1 MLHLLAL
8 LFVYPMSSLTQDL
21 QKTKQ
26 KNIVT
31 KVGLITRILDMV
43 LMQLQSTNTNYCI
56 VGKFA
61 NIKFGNFGE
70 KTVSVTS
77 VSLKFGG
84 LVPQP
89 KNDITTTMY

>member
-1 MLHLLAL
+1 MFHLLAL
-8 LFVYPMSSLTQDL
+8 LFVYPMSSLTQNL

-43 LMQLQSTNTNYCI
+43 LMQSTNTNYCI
-56 VGKFA
+56 VE
-61 NIKFGNFGE
+61 KFGNFGE
-70 KTVSVTS
+70 KTVCVTS

-84 LVPQP
+84 SVPQP
-89 KNDITTTMY
+89 KNDITTMMY